1 MEKQCIKPMHCF
13 SFLIIFR
20 YNRKMSASQSN
31 PFILGFYGHSG
42 VGKTYLIRHIVSRL
56 TAEKQHVA
64 VVKISN
70 QSINLDTEGKDTY
83 LYGQAGAETVVFSS
97 TNETTFLLKK
107 ALSTRQIVDH
117 LLQQS
122 SYDFIFV
129 EGALE
134 EWIPKIRLGDIDLRP
149 NTLSTYDGN
158 FEDLYQKIRQNKLE

>member
-1 MEKQCIKPMHCF
+1 MRQKT
-13 SFLIIFR
+13 S
-20 YNRKMSASQSN
+20 SS
-31 PFILGFYGHSG
+31 FILGFYGSSG
-42 VGKTYLIRHIVSRL
+42 VGKTTLLTRIVKLL
-56 TAEKQHVA
+56 TDEGFHVA

-97 TNETTFLLKK
+97 TKETTFLLKK
-107 ALSTRQIVDH
+107 ALSTRQIIDH

-158 FEDLYQKIRQNKLE
+158 FEDLYQKIRQNKLERKGDQNERDQD